1 MLRPAFRRC
10 FAPGAFIPTCGQGLV
25 DLLVDYNYSRLQ
37 ANRVRVNAS
46 FVEPR
51 SYRIRLHS
59 LTEVI
64 ALEQRQ
70 LAGIFLIVLIV
81 FFFVLWW
88 LLAYQFRVL
97 G

>member
-1 MLRPAFRRC
+1 MFRAWGFYSQAC
-10 FAPGAFIPTCGQGLV
+10 V
-25 DLLVDYNYSRLQ
+25 VHLLVDCSYPRLVTLR
-37 ANRVRVNAS
+37 ANRARAKRLIRRTAHV
-46 FVEPR
+46 
-51 SYRIRLHS
+51 YRIRLQR
-59 LTEVI
+59 LMEVI
-64 ALEQRQ
+64 VLEQRQ

>member
-1 MLRPAFRRC
+1 M
-10 FAPGAFIPTCGQGLV
+10 
-25 DLLVDYNYSRLQ
+25 
-37 ANRVRVNAS
+37 
-46 FVEPR
+46 
-51 SYRIRLHS
+51 
-59 LTEVI
+59 EVI

-97 G
+97 A

>member
-1 MLRPAFRRC
+1 
-10 FAPGAFIPTCGQGLV
+10 V
-25 DLLVDYNYSRLQ
+25 
-37 ANRVRVNAS
+37 
-46 FVEPR
+46 
-51 SYRIRLHS
+51 
-59 LTEVI
+59 
-64 ALEQRQ
+64 EQRQ

>member
-1 MLRPAFRRC
+1 M
-10 FAPGAFIPTCGQGLV
+10 
-25 DLLVDYNYSRLQ
+25 
-37 ANRVRVNAS
+37 
-46 FVEPR
+46 
-51 SYRIRLHS
+51 
-59 LTEVI
+59 
-64 ALEQRQ
+64 EQRQ